1 MTPYEEESDDEVN
14 WGAPCIPNYKKR
26 KLNEENIDHQK
37 CPAGHTARAKCI
49 LRELVLNPVREH
61 FYPELIEEAKET
73 YPECSFRIAE
83 RKMINDKLPELRKL
97 ARFYVSEVVE
107 YIQNIDKCPMYSTL
121 VRTMRQIQQTS
132 HVSSA
137 VAIREAVRL
146 HKADL
151 NQFFIEP
158 KSEEEHVEDDNDSDG
173 TQEAFDVRRTNEL

>member
-1 MTPYEEESDDEVN
+1 MPSRSHSPSV
-14 WGAPCIPNYKKR
+14 
-26 KLNEENIDHQK
+26 
-37 CPAGHTARAKCI
+37 

-61 FYPELIEEAKET
+61 FYPELLEEAKEE
-73 YPECSFRIAE
+73 YPECSPSIAE
-83 RKMINDKLPELRKL
+83 RKIINDKLPELRKL

-121 VRTMRQIQQTS
+121 VKTMRQIQHTS

-151 NQFFIEP
+151 NQFLIEH
-158 KSEEEHVEDDNDSDG
+158 KSEEEHEEDDNDSDG
-173 TQEAFDVRRTNEL
+173 TREAFDVRRTREL